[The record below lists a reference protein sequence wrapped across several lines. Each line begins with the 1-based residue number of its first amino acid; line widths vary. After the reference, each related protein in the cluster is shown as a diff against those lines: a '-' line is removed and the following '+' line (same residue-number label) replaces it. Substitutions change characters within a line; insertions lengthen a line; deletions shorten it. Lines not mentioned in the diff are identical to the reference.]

1 MTKRNRSS
9 KDGNYFEITKA
20 NGVTSSELGVPGVSI
35 KNGNVKEDVIEILRG
50 PKRLKLLEE
59 MVKYDPVVGAFNNM
73 FQSQFMNIDWSV
85 ETSEK
90 DNAQAE
96 EVRELFDTILFK
108 DLSKGN
114 FDELVL
120 NAMTKAIYGFAI
132 IEPVFKK
139 RDGYKKDK
147 NKSSKY
153 TDGKIGLAKFAPR
166 YQGSIAEWVFDDKYR
181 EIVAVKQ
188 KDPNTFNEVEL
199 PYDRILHFKHNSI
212 NNNPQGQSLYLN
224 TAISYHRKKK
234 TAQSQDQRYDKGFA
248 GILDIELPSAVLD
261 PQTTNANFRA
271 IQQWAKDTGLNAS
284 TGRTQSIIRPE
295 FAKVNI
301 LSSNNDGIDASM
313 IISECNRE
321 IATALL
327 SDFFLITQK
336 SGNSGALGQAKIK
349 VFKTMINVMLDEVAN
364 ELNDKLIPM
373 LMDKN
378 ALDRNLTPKVSH
390 TEVEDL
396 DLTMLMLHLQSA
408 EKSGLLPPTLRLSN
422 YVTKKVMGSDA
433 PEATEEEFD
442 KYMLRKEIL
451 VNDSLDKINAEPIEE
466 TKKDLI

>member
-9 KDGNYFEITKA
+9 KDSNYFEITKA
-20 NGVTSSELGVPGVSI
+20 NGTTGTELGVPGLAI
-35 KNGNVKEDVIEILRG
+35 QMGNVKEDVIEILRG

-59 MVKYDPVVGAFNNM
+59 MVKYDPLIGAFNNM
-73 FQSQFMNIDWSV
+73 FQSQFMNVDWST
-85 ETSEK
+85 EASEK
-90 DNAQAE
+90 DNSQAE
-96 EVRELFDTILFK
+96 EVKELFDTILFK

-166 YQGSIAEWVFDDKYR
+166 YQGSIAEWVFDDKFR

-199 PYDRILHFKHNSI
+199 PYDRILHFKHNSV

-271 IQQWAKDTGLNAS
+271 IQEWARTTGLNAS
-284 TGRTQSIIRPE
+284 TGRTQSIVHPE

-321 IATALL
+321 IAVALL
-327 SDFFLITQK
+327 SDFFLVTQK
-336 SGNSGALGQAKIK
+336 SGNSGALGQSKIK
-349 VFKTMINVMLDEVAN
+349 VFKTMINSMLDEVAN
-364 ELNDKLIPM
+364 EINDKLIPM
-373 LMDKN
+373 LIDKN
-378 ALDRNLTPKVSH
+378 ALDRNLAPKITH

-396 DLTMLMLHLQSA
+396 DLTNMLLMIQSA
-408 EKSGLLPPTLRLSN
+408 DKSKLLPPSMELSN
-422 YVTKKVMGSDA
+422 YVVKKILGKDA
-433 PEATEEEFD
+433 PETNQEDYD
-442 KYMLRKEIL
+442 KYLYRSEVLYNNSMDKLDTQSVDEVKEDI
-451 VNDSLDKINAEPIEE
+451 I
-466 TKKDLI
+466 